1 MYNGARIAAVVP
13 AYKEEQMIRQ
23 VIETM
28 PDFVDHIV
36 IVDDCSPDDTSARR
50 AASSTTRA

>member
-1 MYNGARIAAVVP
+1 MYKGAIIAAVVP
-13 AYKEEQMIRQ
+13 AYKEEKMIAR

-36 IVDDCSPDDTSARR
+36 IVD
-50 AASSTTRA
+50 